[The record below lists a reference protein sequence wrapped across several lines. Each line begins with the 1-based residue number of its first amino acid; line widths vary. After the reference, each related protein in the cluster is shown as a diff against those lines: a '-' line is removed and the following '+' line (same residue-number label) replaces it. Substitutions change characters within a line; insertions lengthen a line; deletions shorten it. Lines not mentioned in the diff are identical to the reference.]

1 MKIIKSISI
10 LILYSIIF
18 NQISFAQKKSAYEMN
33 IEGVKVIVQP
43 SGNEIVV
50 IQTVFKGGVQNYPEN
65 KAGIEKMGF
74 QALTECGT
82 VNDDKNSFKNKLD
95 KVSAQVYGNSGMDMS
110 SLTMNCIRSDFESVW
125 PLYAD
130 ALSSP
135 GFDSKEFERI
145 RQDAINEI
153 KANESQPDYAID
165 KYARKL
171 AFAGKNYAKDPEGTE
186 ATIKQLSVT
195 ETKAHYQS
203 ILTRSRIF
211 FVVVGEIDKADLEK
225 IMADLIRKIPAGK
238 PIDFKKEAYDPAKN
252 SFSATQKDF
261 ATNYIKG
268 VTGGPLPGSS
278 DYNAFNLAMR
288 IFSNKYFIE
297 VRTKNGLSYAPGA
310 WFDGSMTATANIS
323 VSTTEPDKYIAV
335 TQSLINKLKSEG
347 FTEEE
352 VKNEK
357 IGYVTGFYYRQE
369 MNSSQASSLA
379 NNEVLFG
386 NWKRALSIKDEI
398 NKVSV
403 NDINK
408 AFNKYMNNITW
419 AYMGNPSKVNQKNF
433 TNPPP
438 PPPPPSKLKKGNK
451 G

>member
-1 MKIIKSISI
+1 
-10 LILYSIIF
+10 
-18 NQISFAQKKSAYEMN
+18 
-33 IEGVKVIVQP
+33 
-43 SGNEIVV
+43 
-50 IQTVFKGGVQNYPEN
+50 
-65 KAGIEKMGF
+65 
-74 QALTECGT
+74 
-82 VNDDKNSFKNKLD
+82 
-95 KVSAQVYGNSGMDMS
+95 
-110 SLTMNCIRSDFESVW
+110 
-125 PLYAD
+125 
-130 ALSSP
+130 
-135 GFDSKEFERI
+135 
-145 RQDAINEI
+145 
-153 KANESQPDYAID
+153 
-165 KYARKL
+165 
-171 AFAGKNYAKDPEGTE
+171 
-186 ATIKQLSVT
+186 
-195 ETKAHYQS
+195 
-203 ILTRSRIF
+203 
-211 FVVVGEIDKADLEK
+211 
-225 IMADLIRKIPAGK
+225 
-238 PIDFKKEAYDPAKN
+238 
-252 SFSATQKDF
+252 
-261 ATNYIKG
+261 
-268 VTGGPLPGSS
+268 
-278 DYNAFNLAMR
+278 
-288 IFSNKYFIE
+288 
-297 VRTKNGLSYAPGA
+297 
-310 WFDGSMTATANIS
+310 MTATANIS

-357 IGYVTGFYYRQE
+357 IGYITGFYYRQE

>member
-1 MKIIKSISI
+1 
-10 LILYSIIF
+10 
-18 NQISFAQKKSAYEMN
+18 
-33 IEGVKVIVQP
+33 
-43 SGNEIVV
+43 
-50 IQTVFKGGVQNYPEN
+50 
-65 KAGIEKMGF
+65 
-74 QALTECGT
+74 
-82 VNDDKNSFKNKLD
+82 
-95 KVSAQVYGNSGMDMS
+95 MDMS
-110 SLTMNCIRSDFESVW
+110 NLTMNCIRSDFETVW

-130 ALSSP
+130 ALSGP
-135 GFDSKEFERI
+135 RFDAKEFERI

-186 ATIKQLSVT
+186 VTIKQLSVT

-211 FVVVGEIDKADLEK
+211 MVVVGEIDRAELEK
-225 IMADLIRKIPAGK
+225 KLGELIKKIPAGK
-238 PIDFKKEAYDPAKN
+238 PVQFKKEAYQPVKH
-252 SFSATQKDF
+252 SFSAAQKDF

-268 VTGGPLPGSS
+268 VTGGPLPGSA
-278 DYNAFNLAMR
+278 DFDAYNLAMR
-288 IFSNKYFIE
+288 IFANKYFIE

-335 TQSLINKLKSEG
+335 TQALIDKLKAEG
-347 FTEEE
+347 FSEEE
-352 VKNEK
+352 VRNEK

-379 NNEVLFG
+379 NNEALFG
-386 NWKRALSIKDEI
+386 NWRRALSIKDEI
-398 NKVSV
+398 NKVSLD
-403 NDINK
+403 DINS
-408 AFNKYMNNITW
+408 AFRKYMSNITW
-419 AYMGNPSKVNQKNF
+419 AYMGNPAKVDPKKF
-433 TNPPP
+433 TNPP